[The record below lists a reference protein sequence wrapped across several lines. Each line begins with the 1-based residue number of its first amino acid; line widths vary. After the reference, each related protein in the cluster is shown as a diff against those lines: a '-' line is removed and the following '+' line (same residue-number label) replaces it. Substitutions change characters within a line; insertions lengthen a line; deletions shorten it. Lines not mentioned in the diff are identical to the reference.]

1 MAVLKKQDSTT
12 RKRRLAR
19 RYKVLIVVAILFV
32 AAGIAG
38 VEYARRNAEPILRA
52 KVVQTLSTRFDSQ
65 VQLGE
70 FDVTVLKGIGVEGKN
85 LTIRSNLYP
94 NLPPQIGIGEFSFH
108 TGLFDLFRSPIHI
121 GSVDLKNLVIRI
133 PPKGQRTA
141 MPNAKTDDGGKMQI
155 VLDRIV
161 CDDAQV
167 IIQTDNPKSVPLQ
180 FDIHK
185 LTLKNVGAGK
195 PMAFKAKLINPKP
208 IGDIATQGDFGPW
221 NADSPHSTP
230 IDGKY
235 SFFNADLSTTKGIS
249 GILSSKGKFSGP
261 LDTIDVEGTTDTPNF
276 SVDVSGHPV
285 HLKTEFHAI
294 VDGTN
299 GNTELR
305 PVRAHFLHTDIV
317 ATGLVARAENGQRGH
332 HIALNVV
339 IDHGRIEDL
348 LALGAKSDTPVMKGA
363 VQLKT
368 AFDLPAGPDP
378 VSHRLRLN
386 GNFTVANATF
396 TSPQIQQKVDELSLR
411 GQGKTDL
418 VRQMAEDNTTG
429 VIQPPDVPV
438 ALQGTFAMANRI
450 IRFQRLAFKVPG
462 ADIELKGGY
471 TLDGNVLD
479 FAGHARLQAH
489 VSSVVG
495 GWKGKLLTPLD
506 PFLAKNGAGTV
517 VPITITGTQA
527 HPHFGV
533 KF

>member
-1 MAVLKKQDSTT
+1 MSKSQGSPTAKP
-12 RKRRLAR
+12 RIRR
-19 RYKVLIVVAILFV
+19 RYKVLIVVAIVFV
-32 AAGIAG
+32 AAGVGG

-52 KVVQTLSTRFDSQ
+52 KVIQTLSTRFDSQ

-94 NLPPQIGIGEFSFH
+94 NLPPQIGIGQFSFH
-108 TGLFDLFRSPIHI
+108 SGLFDLFLSPMHI
-121 GSVDLKNLVIRI
+121 GSVDLKNLVVRI

-141 MPNAKTDDGGKMQI
+141 MSSVKRGGGGKIQI

-167 IIQTDNPKSVPLQ
+167 VIQTDNPKSIPLQ

-185 LTLKNVGAGK
+185 LTLKSVGAGK
-195 PMAFKAKLINPKP
+195 PMTFKARLINPKP

-230 IDGKY
+230 IDGTY
-235 SFFNADLSTTKGIS
+235 SFTHADLSTTKGIA

-261 LDTIDVEGTTDTPNF
+261 LDMIAVDGTTDTPDF

-285 HLKTEFHAI
+285 ALRTDFHAI

-299 GNTELR
+299 GNTELQ
-305 PVRAHFLHTDIV
+305 PVRARFLHTDII

-332 HIALNVV
+332 HITLQVV
-339 IDHGRIEDL
+339 IDKGGIEDL
-348 LALGAKSDTPVMKGA
+348 LVLGAKSDTPVMKGA
-363 VQLKT
+363 VRLKT
-368 AFDLPAGPDP
+368 SFDLLAGPES
-378 VSHRLRLN
+378 VSRRLKLN
-386 GNFTVANATF
+386 GEFTVANAAF
-396 TSPQIQQKVDELSLR
+396 TSPQVRQKVDELSLR
-411 GQGKTDL
+411 GQGKADL
-418 VRQMAEDNTTG
+418 VRQMAEDNATG

-438 ALQGTFAMANRI
+438 SLQGAFTMANRTI
-450 IRFQRLAFKVPG
+450 EFRTLNFRVPG
-462 ADIELKGGY
+462 AEISLAGQY
-471 TLDGNVLD
+471 SLDGKQLD